1 MTAFTERLEGPSP
14 AAEIAKDMV
23 RRGLPMLPVGLVI
36 GALWEGTNGAL
47 SVGYAMVLILTNFLL
62 SAYLLGWAAQIS
74 FAMVAGASLGGYVMR
89 LALVFIAV
97 YVVKDMSWVALV
109 PMCIAIIVT
118 HLGLLIWELR
128 YVSASMAYPGLKPS
142 GNGRSVANSAR

>member
-1 MTAFTERLEGPSP
+1 MTAFTDRLEGPSP
-14 AAEIAKDMV
+14 AAEIARDMV
-23 RRGLPMLPVGLVI
+23 KRGVPMIPVGLVI
-36 GALWEGTNGAL
+36 GAIWAGSNGAL
-47 SVGYAMVLILTNFLL
+47 SVGYAMVLILFNFLL

-74 FAMVAGASLGGYVMR
+74 FAMVAAASLGGYLLR
-89 LALVFIAV
+89 LAIVFAAV
-97 YVVKDMSWVALV
+97 YLVKDMSWVALV

-142 GNGRSVANSAR
+142 TDGRSVANSVR